1 MPFFIWFL
9 VAGIFVSAYMTIKSM
24 EEDREYDEAFIED
37 EGNIYIQRMEEE
49 KKKRAITEE
58 AN

>member
-1 MPFFIWFL
+1 MPFFRWFI

-24 EEDREYDEAFIED
+24 REDREIDEAFIED
-37 EGNIYIQRMEEE
+37 EGKVYIERMEEE
-49 KKKRAITEE
+49 KKKRTLTDE

>member
-24 EEDREYDEAFIED
+24 KEDREYDEAFIED
-37 EGNIYIQRMEEE
+37 EGNVYIQRMEEE

>member
-1 MPFFIWFL
+1 MPFFMWFI

-24 EEDREYDEAFIED
+24 REDREIDEAFIED
-37 EGNIYIQRMEEE
+37 EGKVYIERMEEE
-49 KKKRAITEE
+49 KKKRTLTDE